1 MAVILLAV
9 VFRRVF
15 APLGLALALA
25 YILNP
30 IMRWGQRHRVPRGL
44 MAVLMF
50 LGVIGVAVGL
60 LLFAVPPLAEEL
72 YGFGVAVVGEPT
84 EDSAAGYVDLNGNGR
99 RDEGYLAELL
109 VWARGL
115 GKHSTAARM
124 PGMTGFCGRFR
135 SRPAPRKGSCR
146 GRWTSSSRRGWPS
159 ARSCGGCRGS
169 SSRRLWR
176 RCTCSSS
183 SWVSTGWSRRSG
195 RGCPALPPAD

>member
-115 GKHSTAARM
+115 GERLD
-124 PGMTGFCGRFR
+124 
-135 SRPAPRKGSCR
+135 R
-146 GRWTSSSRRGWPS
+146 GENAWYDRLLRAFQES
-159 ARSCGGCRGS
+159 AGAKEG
-169 SSRRLWR
+169 L
-176 RCTCSSS
+176 
-183 SWVSTGWSRRSG
+183 
-195 RGCPALPPAD
+195 